1 MLLKNKK
8 YVLISLGV
16 IAVLGALFTALASN
30 MLFDDLF
37 NKGVSFSNMTLVV
50 SLPAVSVATMFVL
63 AVLYLIRTYKHP
75 DCIKRISRLYMIIAL
90 VFGVIGLVGSI
101 LGGALIY
108 GTFTGSHPFPGYL
121 IIFMILNILIILAN
135 IYGLVFCMK
144 KIPEDESKVKI
155 NFLYVLKTIGWVLFI
170 GMVFNRFGMFL
181 GMPAYVYTRNL
192 YYTFPT
198 YLYLL
203 LPLYLGVVEVLY
215 IFGILRRG
223 QAFMMG
229 IIGLALDVAFFGYTV
244 AKGLNDTAF
253 ISSISQIY
261 PIDRMAT
268 LPIEILLHF
277 LSFAGVG
284 AAIMVQNR
292 PEKAKKEEVKEEAPK
307 AE

>member
-1 MLLKNKK
+1 MNKK
-8 YVLISLGV
+8 YALICLAVL
-16 IAVLGALFTALASN
+16 AVLGALFTAQASN

-37 NKGVSFSNMTLVV
+37 NKGVAFENMTLVV

-63 AVLYLIRTYKHP
+63 GVLWLIRTYKHP
-75 DCIKRISRLYMIIAL
+75 EAKKRITRLYLIIAA
-90 VFGVIGLVGSI
+90 VFGLIGLVGSI

-108 GTFTGSHPFPGYL
+108 GTFTGNHPFPGYL
-121 IIFMILNILIILAN
+121 IIFMIANILIIGGCG
-135 IYGLVFCMK
+135 YGLFYVFK
-144 KIPEDESKVKI
+144 KMPEDTGKVKI

-192 YYTFPT
+192 NHTIIT
-198 YLYLL
+198 YIYLL
-203 LPLYLGVVEVLY
+203 LPLFLGVVEVLY
-215 IFGILRRG
+215 IFDILKRKLSFILGIV
-223 QAFMMG
+223 
-229 IIGLALDVAFFGYTV
+229 GLGLNVLFFAYTV
-244 AKGLNDTAF
+244 IQGLNDTAY

-261 PIDRMAT
+261 PIDRMAS

-277 LSFAGVG
+277 LSFAGVA

-292 PEKAKKEEVKEEAPK
+292 PVKEVKQEQ